1 MGCYA
6 EYFWGRMTVSEG
18 MLSVFVSSSWGNSVA
33 SGTIISKGWVSAVS
47 VPDVATGPWSNGRC
61 VCGCRSLSC
70 SETSLMLSS
79 LVFVYPSLESA
90 SPGES
95 PHAIAETYGFSFALS
110 SWPHP
115 LHRAQQRFAQQV
127 LEFHHRLRLIPGFAL
142 QSSSPCQFLN
152 DLWQRLVSW
161 GFLYHYYDKG
171 EEGLVWTKYEVFI
184 LWASIPFNEIVWS
197 SGKRY

>member
-6 EYFWGRMTVSEG
+6 EYFWGRMTASEG

-95 PHAIAETYGFSFALS
+95 PHAIAETYGFSFALFLAS
-110 SWPHP
+110 SI
-115 LHRAQQRFAQQV
+115 ASSAAEV
-127 LEFHHRLRLIPGFAL
+127 CATGTGV
-142 QSSSPCQFLN
+142 SSSPSTNSRFCFA
-152 DLWQRLVSW
+152 
-161 GFLYHYYDKG
+161 
-171 EEGLVWTKYEVFI
+171 VFVA
-184 LWASIPFNEIVWS
+184 LSIS
-197 SGKRY
+197 